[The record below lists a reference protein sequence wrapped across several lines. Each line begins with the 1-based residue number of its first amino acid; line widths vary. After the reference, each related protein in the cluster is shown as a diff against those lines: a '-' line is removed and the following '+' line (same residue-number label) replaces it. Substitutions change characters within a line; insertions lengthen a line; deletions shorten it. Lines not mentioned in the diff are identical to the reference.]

1 MNKTIQKADR
11 LEGSVVLPGDKSISQ
26 RAILLNSIS
35 DGQAHISNLC
45 EGDDRTSIL
54 TCMRGLSV
62 EITEHSNCNVS
73 GAKECFLVNG
83 RGLNGL
89 TEPSEVLNAG
99 NSGTAS
105 RLVTGLLSG
114 QSFFSTITGD
124 ESLRARPMKRIVQ
137 PLSQMGAQIN
147 GRDNGNLLPLSI
159 TGGNLE
165 GIRFKQPVPS
175 AQVKSSL
182 LVAGLYAE
190 GSTYIIQPSL
200 SRDHTELML
209 KAMGANIQV
218 NGLEIEI
225 QKSNLNPVDIS
236 VPGDI
241 SSSAFWLVA
250 GCIHPNAKIIIKSV
264 GINPTRSGILEII
277 MAMGGRLTI
286 QNKRIEQS
294 ELVADISAESSSL
307 EATEIS
313 GDIIPRII
321 DELPILAVAASQAKG
336 TTVVKDATELRV
348 KESDR
353 ISATVSGLR
362 QLGADIQEK
371 PDGMI
376 INGDNVLTG
385 NSVKSY
391 GDHRIAMSMA
401 IAGLISEGKTVI
413 SGAESAAISY
423 PLFWDT
429 IDSISSSL

>member
-1 MNKTIQKADR
+1 
-11 LEGSVVLPGDKSISQ
+11 
-26 RAILLNSIS
+26 
-35 DGQAHISNLC
+35 
-45 EGDDRTSIL
+45 
-54 TCMRGLSV
+54 
-62 EITEHSNCNVS
+62 
-73 GAKECFLVNG
+73 
-83 RGLNGL
+83 
-89 TEPSEVLNAG
+89 
-99 NSGTAS
+99 
-105 RLVTGLLSG
+105 
-114 QSFFSTITGD
+114 
-124 ESLRARPMKRIVQ
+124 
-137 PLSQMGAQIN
+137 
-147 GRDNGNLLPLSI
+147 
-159 TGGNLE
+159 
-165 GIRFKQPVPS
+165 
-175 AQVKSSL
+175 
-182 LVAGLYAE
+182 
-190 GSTYIIQPSL
+190 
-200 SRDHTELML
+200 
-209 KAMGANIQV
+209 
-218 NGLEIEI
+218 
-225 QKSNLNPVDIS
+225 
-236 VPGDI
+236 
-241 SSSAFWLVA
+241 
-250 GCIHPNAKIIIKSV
+250 
-264 GINPTRSGILEII
+264 
-277 MAMGGRLTI
+277 MGGRLTI
-286 QNKRIEQS
+286 QNERIEQS

-376 INGDNVLTG
+376 INGNNVLTG